1 MPGGRAGSGV
11 TVSQG
16 VVQNLKPYTNA
27 TLMEPQVVEKTS
39 ADGVVQ
45 RDTVTTQ
52 VIAQEP
58 TASQEAI
65 KMPGTNGGDFP
76 IAPLTAR
83 LKAVPSQKQTFS

>member
-1 MPGGRAGSGV
+1 MPAGGLV
-11 TVSQG
+11 LVSQG

-65 KMPGTNGGDFP
+65 KMPGTNGGGFFNS
-76 IAPLTAR
+76 AAYGTAKSR
-83 LKAVPSQKQTFS
+83 ALPKTDVLIG